1 MNECVT
7 CVNWNMTEN
16 SELMKY
22 KPPENYLSTT
32 YLKPKKLTFADYS
45 QLSSFWQI
53 ILGASQ
59 TR

>member
-1 MNECVT
+1 
-7 CVNWNMTEN
+7 MTEN